1 MCQIAVKHPPH
12 RQRRNSCQLVP
23 DQPLPVCADGEVRI
37 KGPVLLDHASPEEVG
52 VCWHRP
58 MKQKIPALT
67 SVTTARCDPDYLPV
81 TSVTTLDHCHAG
93 KDLHLRVLV
102 TRLRLGDQGPGFHT
116 EIGRAQ
122 CREGGFLYVEIPVVA
137 VS

>member
-23 DQPLPVCADGEVRI
+23 DQQLPVCADGEVRI
-37 KGPVLLDHASPEEVG
+37 KGPVLLEHASPEEVG

-58 MKQKIPALT
+58 MKKKIPALT

-102 TRLRLGDQGPGFHT
+102 QRLRYGAQGRSEEHT
-116 EIGRAQ
+116 YEIQSLIRTSYDGH
-122 CREGGFLYVEIPVVA
+122 
-137 VS
+137 